1 MSSVCVC
8 VDFICF
14 KTEGE
19 GGRGVREGGRR
30 DSSRENVWLVGGG
43 AAETMRSC

>member
-19 GGRGVREGGRR
+19 GGEGGG
-30 DSSRENVWLVGGG
+30 EGG
-43 AAETMRSC
+43 ET